1 MTRLPGS
8 LDHSPIGDRPVER
21 VLSGRIIFMAFIN
34 FSKGFSYSLNGVNPR
49 GVVSV
54 KLERQR

>member
-34 FSKGFSYSLNGVNPR
+34 FSKGFSYSLNA
-49 GVVSV
+49 
-54 KLERQR
+54 KLRSLTRWP